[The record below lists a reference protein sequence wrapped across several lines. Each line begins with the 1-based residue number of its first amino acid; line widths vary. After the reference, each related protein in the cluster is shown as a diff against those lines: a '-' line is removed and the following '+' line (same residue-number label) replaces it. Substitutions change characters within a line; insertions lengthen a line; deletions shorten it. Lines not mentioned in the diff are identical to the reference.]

1 MRMKTAIIVS
11 LGAALLMSNLAA
23 AQDKTAP
30 EAFDHYEAIR
40 VALSADSTKDVAV
53 HANLLA
59 PLASQLAGAAA
70 KTAAERL
77 AAAKTLDDA
86 RTHFGDLS
94 AALVPKFQ
102 AAKIPG
108 AHAFHCPMKKQ
119 PWMQKGEKVAN
130 PYYGKAM
137 ADCGSPL
144 DKRD

>member
-1 MRMKTAIIVS
+1 MKIAIIVS
-11 LGAALLMSNLAA
+11 LGAALLISNVTA
-23 AQDKTAP
+23 AQDKTAA

-40 VALSADSTKDVAV
+40 AALFADSTKDVAV

-59 PLASQLAGAAA
+59 PLAGQVAGAAA

-77 AAAKTLDDA
+77 ALAKTLDDA
-86 RTHFGDLS
+86 RTHFGELS

-102 AAKIPG
+102 TAKILG
-108 AHAFHCPMKKQ
+108 AHAFLCPMNKR

-137 ADCGSPL
+137 ADCGSSI
-144 DKRD
+144 DKRE